1 MARNRNKMSLYEVIG
16 QSRSKS
22 GYGKTLKKLRQEK
35 TTRDEPVTAKTAI
48 PSSGRA
54 VHWPRKPKILQ
65 FNAGRIEISLPYPL
79 AIAVLLGIV
88 LLFLLVFRIGE
99 VGGLSKK
106 GISGSTE
113 GILNGL
119 RKRITGNVAGT
130 EERTGDDEIIPP
142 DTGKTGT
149 EVSTGNNRI
158 VIQTFNKRVDLELV
172 QYYFAEGGI
181 ETEIRKI
188 GDTFYL
194 VTVNKYEKDPKIAGT
209 DGYADLQKIIRWGA
223 RYKAPQGYESFA
235 PNLFSDAYGKKF
247 DD

>member
-1 MARNRNKMSLYEVIG
+1 MARNRNKISLYEVIG

-22 GYGKTLKKLRQEK
+22 SYGKTLKKLRPEK
-35 TTRDEPVTAKTAI
+35 TNRDEPTTAKTAI

-54 VHWPRKPKILQ
+54 MHWPRKPKILQ
-65 FNAGRIEISLPYPL
+65 LNAGRIEISLPYPL
-79 AIAVLLGIV
+79 AIALLLGVV

-99 VGGLSKK
+99 LGGLSKK

-119 RKRITGNVAGT
+119 RKRITGGVAG
-130 EERTGDDEIIPP
+130 EGEKTGEDEIIPP

-158 VIQTFNKRVDLELV
+158 VIQTFNKRADLELV

-188 GDTFYL
+188 GNTFYL
-194 VTVNKYEKDPKIAGT
+194 VTVDRYEKDPTIEGT
-209 DGYADLQKIIRWGA
+209 DGYMALQRIIKWGA
-223 RYKAPQGYESFA
+223 RYKAPKGFESFA
-235 PNLFSDAYGKKF
+235 PNLFSDAYGKRF